1 MLRRREVRRRV
12 RPGRLLPGLGG
23 DRAGAGRPGREH
35 RRRPGRR
42 RGNPADLAAQRSTQI
57 RFTLPADAGPIE
69 LPRISG
75 AVATRGRNVKISTND
90 PTRDLLA
97 LIWWTAGR
105 GAGRLVGL
113 TVTRPAWRTS
123 TRP

>member
-1 MLRRREVRRRV
+1 MLRRREARWRV
-12 RPGRLLPGLGG
+12 RPGPPLPGLGG
-23 DRAGAGRPGREH
+23 NRAGAGRPGREH
-35 RRRPGRR
+35 RRRPDRR

-57 RFTLPADAGPIE
+57 RFTLPADAGPAE

-97 LIWWTAGR
+97 LIWWATGR
-105 GAGRLVGL
+105 GAGRLDGL
-113 TVTRPAWRTS
+113 TVTRPARSTS
-123 TRP
+123 T